1 MTWPECVGTQECHF
15 AVLQSII
22 LLLYS
27 VLSIQDQGC
36 IEVCWSANERNIA
49 GTEKL
54 QLLVPVKLLR
64 LRPEMTVESFWR
76 CCNEQMSPLWVF
88 FCSLPITAGYELA
101 SSLFRAI
108 VNKKQCEMSG
118 LFMSLVIH
126 YWVQDS
132 HGVSTSEMTCV
143 LSGGALN
150 STYWLNSTVYWLTC
164 GLAFLAVAV
173 HVTTVQTAYEGL
185 LVRGYVGTI
194 SGDLPPSTRDVSV
207 YWIIS
212 WHSAGLTF
220 CVYTL
225 SVEDLAVFLILRPI

>member
-88 FCSLPITAGYELA
+88 FAPSPLLRVMSWLHPYLGPLWTKSNARWVGYLCHW
-101 SSLFRAI
+101 SSTTEYKTPM
-108 VNKKQCEMSG
+108 VYPPPKW
-118 LFMSLVIH
+118 LVF
-126 YWVQDS
+126 
-132 HGVSTSEMTCV
+132 C
-143 LSGGALN
+143 
-150 STYWLNSTVYWLTC
+150 
-164 GLAFLAVAV
+164 
-173 HVTTVQTAYEGL
+173 
-185 LVRGYVGTI
+185 LVG
-194 SGDLPPSTRDVSV
+194 
-207 YWIIS
+207 
-212 WHSAGLTF
+212 H
-220 CVYTL
+220 
-225 SVEDLAVFLILRPI
+225 